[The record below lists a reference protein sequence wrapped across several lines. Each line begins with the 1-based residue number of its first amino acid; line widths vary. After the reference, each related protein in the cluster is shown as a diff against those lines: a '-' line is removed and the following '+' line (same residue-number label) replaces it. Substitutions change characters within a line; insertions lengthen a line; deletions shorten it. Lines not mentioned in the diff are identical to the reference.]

1 MTDHSSSPEYGAFKD
16 RIAEHVAAIHAASRE
31 LLESRRAANDARAG
45 KMLVSMETGV
55 MEPAADPG
63 DQDHDGQLQVR
74 NYCPDG
80 TVPIF
85 VTYECGSPDPF
96 ACRDI
101 YCM

>member
-1 MTDHSSSPEYGAFKD
+1 MTDHSPSPEHRAFKH

-31 LLESRRAANDARAG
+31 LLESRRATNGAGAG
-45 KMLVSMETGV
+45 KILVSMETGV
-55 MEPAADPG
+55 MELAA
-63 DQDHDGQLQVR
+63 DQDHDGQPEVK
-74 NYCPDG
+74 NYCPAG

-85 VTYECGSPDPF
+85 VIYDCGDPDPF